1 MNNIKEP
8 DNSKTSR
15 KSIKVR
21 NKARPKKSGSDTF
34 VETLNNKKSFIYKA
48 RKLLFNS
55 IAKKIALIFSISIII
70 FGFLIVF
77 ILLKSI
83 HFNNEYNNLVDNIF
97 HINEIRVNIIS
108 QPNKILN
115 SCLVGDDLKTGSHM
129 ESAKGILTFLDKLKA
144 EIETDQKYYGNLG
157 AINTV
162 RTPTEKY
169 IAYIEEIY
177 NRSVDGKFPAVNAEI
192 QEIVRYMGDE
202 GGKISNGLSSL
213 LTLELARSAD
223 LQQEIEKN
231 FKELIIICSII
242 FVLAV
247 IVSIFLFI
255 IIIKRITT
263 SIKELRNELIYI
275 SEGDLSRKEVNI
287 RSNDEVEQLAYNFNI
302 MSDNLKKV
310 ITNVRKAAIEIK
322 DAVAVVTRST
332 FENEK
337 GSENISFAL
346 DNMAQS
352 MDNQRAET
360 NNAIVIMN
368 DIKKITQDVNIKVSD
383 ISLSAANALE
393 KTEVGNVKLSEYMVQ
408 LRDVNMA
415 TEEVVQVLEVL
426 VKQAQEMN
434 NILDLIRG
442 ISDQTNLLSLNASIE
457 AARAGNAGRGFSVVA
472 DEIRKLSDTS
482 KELVEQ
488 IANIIDAIQLSMNNM
503 TRKLADNREELE
515 KSNDMAKVVMGSFND
530 IKDANEVECAMVS
543 EIKKMMEELFAGVV
557 NIAESMERIE
567 NATNENTIASQD
579 ISATVQEETANL
591 QEVSSRM
598 ETLEELTKNLE
609 DLVLKFKL

>member
-1 MNNIKEP
+1 
-8 DNSKTSR
+8 
-15 KSIKVR
+15 
-21 NKARPKKSGSDTF
+21 
-34 VETLNNKKSFIYKA
+34 
-48 RKLLFNS
+48 
-55 IAKKIALIFSISIII
+55 
-70 FGFLIVF
+70 
-77 ILLKSI
+77 
-83 HFNNEYNNLVDNIF
+83 
-97 HINEIRVNIIS
+97 
-108 QPNKILN
+108 
-115 SCLVGDDLKTGSHM
+115 
-129 ESAKGILTFLDKLKA
+129 
-144 EIETDQKYYGNLG
+144 
-157 AINTV
+157 
-162 RTPTEKY
+162 
-169 IAYIEEIY
+169 
-177 NRSVDGKFPAVNAEI
+177 
-192 QEIVRYMGDE
+192 
-202 GGKISNGLSSL
+202 
-213 LTLELARSAD
+213 
-223 LQQEIEKN
+223 
-231 FKELIIICSII
+231 
-242 FVLAV
+242 
-247 IVSIFLFI
+247 
-255 IIIKRITT
+255 
-263 SIKELRNELIYI
+263 
-275 SEGDLSRKEVNI
+275 
-287 RSNDEVEQLAYNFNI
+287 
-302 MSDNLKKV
+302 
-310 ITNVRKAAIEIK
+310 
-322 DAVAVVTRST
+322 
-332 FENEK
+332 
-337 GSENISFAL
+337 
-346 DNMAQS
+346 MAQS

-598 ETLEELTKNLE
+598 EMLEELTKNLE